1 MSSLSDWQ
9 KTKAKVLTLL
19 AINIFQ
25 PVKCSVLTGYLSD
38 HAKSAELHQILGE
51 LVRERKVVREASH
64 YRLTAAGLK
73 SIVPGKGRFV
83 RDIHRMEYLVHYTKQ
98 RGGSSSDDGSS
109 SII

>member
-1 MSSLSDWQ
+1 MSPLSDWQ

-25 PVKCSVLTGYLSD
+25 PVEFSVLKGYLSD
-38 HAKSAELHQILGE
+38 HAKPVELRKILGD

-64 YRLTAAGLK
+64 YRLTDTGLT
-73 SIVPGKGRFV
+73 SIIPGKGRFV
-83 RDIHRMEYLVHYTKQ
+83 RDIHRMEYLIHYTKQ
-98 RGGSSSDDGSS
+98 RGGSISDDGSS